1 MKDHPQLADVRAI
14 VIEAKD
20 EAAKPAPN
28 KLKLRSILGG
38 IKDGCRAPPNC
49 RRQTG
54 WRHEAAVI
62 VVRQRDP
69 LRLRRRPASLDQPL

>member
-1 MKDHPQLADVRAI
+1 MRDHPQLTDVREI

-38 IKDGCRAPPNC
+38 IKDGLQGVATLQPA
-49 RRQTG
+49 
-54 WRHEAAVI
+54 WEAVH
-62 VVRQRDP
+62 
-69 LRLRRRPASLDQPL
+69 RLAQMLGMVA